1 MCIEILQATSP
12 TSQQKNQT
20 LPGNANNCIW
30 FHSLSPTY
38 LLVVEM
44 SNMVRRL
51 GRQSFWGW
59 VSHGAKVFPQPEKKR
74 EWNNRF
80 KLIALNV
87 ASKHKLIFYT
97 SIPIQNAQNHFS
109 KSKTLQVMSNIGF
122 EIEKEHILPRPLRI
136 QRTWTLTCPSWPA
149 ACCGGG
155 PAVWVVLNLFWNRS
169 GACLPIQQKLWK
181 RIRLTGQRVS
191 FFS

>member
-44 SNMVRRL
+44 SNMVWRL

-59 VSHGAKVFPQPEKKR
+59 VSHGAKPEKKR

-122 EIEKEHILPRPLRI
+122 EIEKEHILPRGAQNSANMNSYLSI
-136 QRTWTLTCPSWPA
+136 L
-149 ACCGGG
+149 ACCLLWRWSCCLGCSE
-155 PAVWVVLNLFWNRS
+155 PLLEQ
-169 GACLPIQQKLWK
+169 ACLPIQQKLWK
-181 RIRLTGQRVS
+181 GIRVTGQRVS